1 MNNIFLRYILEFAVI
16 IPGAVFSLLPVQKN
30 LRFRPALVYV
40 IAAAIISF
48 FIPAGSAVCMYYGL
62 RSNAFLMPGLL
73 LFFIPYY
80 LTVTLSFSKKLFLFL
95 QAMLFVGFNTM
106 YGAYLMAPI
115 ETDSFLFK
123 TPTGVMVLLIN
134 LIIGIIFFQTFSIKL
149 PMLLHTEDLDKIWGW
164 LCIIPTSLLT
174 LVFLLV
180 PQDMSLV
187 MAGRVRPLTLALLTL
202 IPFGILVLYQV
213 IWISVDSITENHRL
227 QQENSL
233 LRMEEKRYEEMRAY
247 MDASRKIRHDSRQHL
262 LVIQDLTEKGDLE
275 QLRDYLDQMTDYNS
289 VTYQTYCGQPSVDA
303 IASYYDR
310 VGKEQKIQFSW
321 TLQLPEK
328 LSMNIADY
336 CSMLGNLVENSV
348 HAVSGLPEP
357 QRRITVVSRMISDQM
372 LGLCVE
378 NPYEGTILFDRDGL
392 PRSDE
397 PDHGIGLASVS
408 ATVHR
413 YNGTLEITTE
423 NYIFSVNIL
432 LNLTA

>member
-1 MNNIFLRYILEFAVI
+1 
-16 IPGAVFSLLPVQKN
+16 
-30 LRFRPALVYV
+30 
-40 IAAAIISF
+40 
-48 FIPAGSAVCMYYGL
+48 
-62 RSNAFLMPGLL
+62 
-73 LFFIPYY
+73 
-80 LTVTLSFSKKLFLFL
+80 
-95 QAMLFVGFNTM
+95 
-106 YGAYLMAPI
+106 
-115 ETDSFLFK
+115 
-123 TPTGVMVLLIN
+123 
-134 LIIGIIFFQTFSIKL
+134 
-149 PMLLHTEDLDKIWGW
+149 
-164 LCIIPTSLLT
+164 
-174 LVFLLV
+174 
-180 PQDMSLV
+180 
-187 MAGRVRPLTLALLTL
+187 
-202 IPFGILVLYQV
+202 
-213 IWISVDSITENHRL
+213 
-227 QQENSL
+227 
-233 LRMEEKRYEEMRAY
+233 MEEKRYEEMRAY
-247 MDASRKIRHDSRQHL
+247 MEATRKMRHDSRQHY
-262 LVIQDLTEKGDLE
+262 LVIQDLAEKGDLE

-397 PDHGIGLASVS
+397 PEHGIGLASVS